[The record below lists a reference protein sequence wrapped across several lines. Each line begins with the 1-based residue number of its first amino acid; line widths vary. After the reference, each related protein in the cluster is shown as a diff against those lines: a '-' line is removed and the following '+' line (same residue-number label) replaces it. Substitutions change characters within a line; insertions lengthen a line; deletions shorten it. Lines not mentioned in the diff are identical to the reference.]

1 MSQKCAPTIRPDLIG
16 KTVVQISDPYQHG
29 GGVVP
34 PRAYLCKIV
43 IAEADYTG
51 VRVLGSMRH
60 MYQHDEDPR
69 VQQDFMDLDR
79 LEPGDRLDRYLPG
92 GTAWFGEPDF
102 VYFQG
107 PERRK
112 WEREH
117 ATPTGS

>member
-1 MSQKCAPTIRPDLIG
+1 MRPDLIG
-16 KTVVQISDPYQHG
+16 KTVVQIYDPYQHG

-34 PRAYLCKIV
+34 PSASLYEIV
-43 IAEADYTG
+43 IVEADYTG
-51 VRVLGSMRH
+51 VRLRGSMRY
-60 MYQHDEDPR
+60 MYELDENRR
-69 VQQDFMDLDR
+69 VQQDFMDLER

-112 WEREH
+112 WNREH